1 MIKFRILT
9 IAAALLT
16 SSVALAETSEVKISK
31 GFGVPYLPM
40 MVMQDRQLLEKHAAA
55 AGLGNIKVT
64 WATIDG
70 GNVIND
76 AMLSGALDIAT
87 IGPPGFATL
96 WNKTQSMAQLRIK
109 GIAAVSSGTVYLNT
123 RNPNIKTLRDFGPN
137 DRIAVPGIKTSA
149 VAMILQMG
157 AEKEFGTEN
166 FAKLDPLTVGLPHP
180 EAVQALVAGKTEV
193 NSHFASQP
201 FAAVELRDPSIRTV
215 IDSTA
220 IFGGPTTVIMAFTTH
235 RFHDANPKTYR
246 AFVAA
251 LDEADAII
259 NADKR
264 AAADTFVK
272 LSGAREG
279 RRRDGLAGRSGHHL
293 HHHAAGRDA
302 VFQVHAARQ
311 ADQRGA
317 GVVEG
322 RVLRG
327 HPWPAGR
334 LSATSH
340 IKERSCPTR
349 PIASCARS
357 SSAGPDCCFPV
368 PRTR

>member
-1 MIKFRILT
+1 MIRFRILT
-9 IAAALLT
+9 LAAALLT
-16 SSVALAETSEVKISK
+16 SSVALAETNEVKISK

-40 MVMQDRQLLEKHAAA
+40 MVMQDRGLLEKHAKA
-55 AGLGNIKVT
+55 AGLGDIKVT

-87 IGPPGFATL
+87 IGPPGFATF
-96 WNKTQSMAQLRIK
+96 WNKTQNMAQLRIK

-123 RNPNIKTLRDFGPN
+123 RNQNVKSLRDFGPN

-149 VAMILQMG
+149 VAMILQM
-157 AEKEFGTEN
+157 AVAKEFGTEN
-166 FAKLDPLTVGLPHP
+166 FAKLDSLTVGLPHP
-180 EAVQALVAGKTEV
+180 EAVQALLAGKTEV

-201 FAAVELRDPSIRTV
+201 FAAIERRDPNIHTV
-215 IDSTA
+215 IDSTQ

-264 AAADTFVK
+264 AAAETFVK
-272 LSGAREG
+272 LSGARAKIDDVMVSLDDPGTIFTSTPQGVMQYFHFMQRAKLIGEAPASWKDVFFEG
-279 RRRDGLAGRSGHHL
+279 IHNLPGG
-293 HHHAAGRDA
+293 
-302 VFQVHAARQ
+302 
-311 ADQRGA
+311 
-317 GVVEG
+317 
-322 RVLRG
+322 
-327 HPWPAGR
+327 
-334 LSATSH
+334 
-340 IKERSCPTR
+340 
-349 PIASCARS
+349 
-357 SSAGPDCCFPV
+357 
-368 PRTR
+368 